1 MVQDLQ
7 VIFGAGSFVAA
18 VAELIVGQAEA
29 RRRKQIV
36 AVGVLCERARLADQ
50 RVDDVPIVHRV
61 AIATHQ
67 PRQRVN
73 LLVRIPDLDAV
84 GKEPCFDLL
93 VDQPAVHRIDV
104 AVNGNQAAGVDATG
118 QLQARRQPRFGQVF
132 ECRYLLGEAIL
143 STGVP
148 RRHDLLQ
155 EFHVLLAT
163 GELAAA
169 AE

>member
-7 VIFGAGSFVAA
+7 VVLGTGPLVAA
-18 VAELIVGQAEA
+18 LTEPVVGQAEA
-29 RRRKQIV
+29 CRWEQVV
-36 AVGVLCERARLADQ
+36 AVRVLCERARLADQ

-61 AIATHQ
+61 AVATHQ

-73 LLVRIPDLDAV
+73 VLVRVPDLDAV

-93 VDQPAVHRIDV
+93 VDQPTVHRIDV
-104 AVNGNQAAGVDATG
+104 AVNVNQAAGVDATG
-118 QLQARRQPRFGQVF
+118 QLQARRQPRFGQVL

-148 RRHDLLQ
+148 HRHDLLQ
-155 EFHVLLAT
+155 ELHILIAT

-169 AE
+169 AK